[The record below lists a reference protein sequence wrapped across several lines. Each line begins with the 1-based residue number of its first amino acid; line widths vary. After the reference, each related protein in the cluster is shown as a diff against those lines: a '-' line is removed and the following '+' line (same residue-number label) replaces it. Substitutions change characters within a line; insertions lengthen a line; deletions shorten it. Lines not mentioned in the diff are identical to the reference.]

1 MSPLWSDIGLA
12 RAARAK
18 AEEDISADR
27 GNARLLQA
35 NRPAAAGRPA
45 RRALH
50 SSWMSAAF
58 KRPSEIRR

>member
-18 AEEDISADR
+18 AENCDSADR
-27 GNARLLQA
+27 GKAKLFRADGLETA
-35 NRPAAAGRPA
+35 SRPA

-50 SSWMSAAF
+50 PSWMSSAF
-58 KRPSEIRR
+58 RRPCEITR